1 MTGNQTPYRQTWT
14 EQQQMDRAIG
24 KIIERQLARERTKMR
39 LRHLLE
45 DLIGVAAL
53 MTLVVCF
60 LVFTI

>member
-1 MTGNQTPYRQTWT
+1 MTGNKTPHRQTWT
-14 EQQQMDRAIG
+14 RQYQMDCAID
-24 KIIERQLARERTKMR
+24 KIIERKLARERMKMR
-39 LRHLLE
+39 LRYFVE